1 MTLLQVPVID
11 LSSYREG
18 TPEGKARVADEV
30 GRACRDIGFLVI
42 SGHGISEDLIGR
54 TYDVSKQFFALP
66 HGEKLKADRPAPD
79 QVRGYSAVGGEG
91 LSFSLDEPTPPD
103 IKESLSIGPVDV
115 PASDPYY
122 TNGEAGPHF
131 ARNVWPA
138 EPAELKPVWTEYF
151 RAIDALATDLM
162 RVFAL
167 SLKLDEHYFDATI
180 DKNISMMRVLRY
192 PKQTSEPLPGQLRA
206 GAHSDY
212 GSMTILRKERGDGGL
227 EVKNRAG
234 AWVNVPVVEGSF
246 IVNIGDLMQQWTNDT
261 WSSTVHR
268 VINPPLD
275 SDENKDRLSI
285 VFFHQP
291 NYDAVV
297 SCLPSCATPDRPAK
311 YGPITSGDHLRSK
324 FVKQTT
330 FGKGDKAA

>member
-1 MTLLQVPVID
+1 MTLLHVPVID
-11 LSSYREG
+11 LSPYRAG
-18 TPEGKARVADEV
+18 TPEGKAQVAAQV
-30 GRACRDIGFLVI
+30 GQACRDIGFLVV
-42 SGHGISEDLIGR
+42 SGHGIPEALIARAHAVSER
-54 TYDVSKQFFALP
+54 FFQLP

-115 PASDPYY
+115 PADDPYF
-122 TNGEAGPHF
+122 TSAEAGPHF
-131 ARNVWPA
+131 APNVWPA
-138 EPAELKPVWTEYF
+138 EPAELKEIWTAYF
-151 RAIDALATDLM
+151 REIDGLATSLM

-167 SLKLDEHYFDATI
+167 ALGLDEHYFDATI

-192 PKQTSEPLPGQLRA
+192 PRQTTAPLPGQLRA

-212 GSMTILRKERGDGGL
+212 GSMTILRKELGDTGL
-227 EVKNRAG
+227 EVKNKAG
-234 AWVNVPVVEGSF
+234 EWVGVPVVEGAF
-246 IVNIGDLMQQWTNDT
+246 IVNIGDLMQQWTNDA
-261 WSSTVHR
+261 WSSTMHR
-268 VINPPLD
+268 VVNPPLD
-275 SDENKDRLSI
+275 AEENRDRLSV

-297 SCLPSCATPDRPAK
+297 SCLPGCASPDNPAR
-311 YGPITSGDHLRSK
+311 YAPITSGDHLRSK